1 MKKPKLMSV
10 IIIIFVLVAGIIY
23 YNKNISSK
31 PKEGLPS
38 GKLAHSFE
46 TLDDIVSFS
55 ELIVEAKAT
64 SEQNSLSYGG
74 VKFVKTK
81 ILIKEVLKGDKSLS
95 NRQITLLQTK
105 LEQDPIIDKNDH
117 VVLFLHKYEGPIID
131 DAYVCAGLYQGHYKI
146 KDNNLVIQS
155 IDNALSAVVKDITK
169 YNFNDLTNKIKE
181 KSKNK
186 DK

>member
-74 VKFVKTK
+74 VEFVKTK
-81 ILIKEVLKGDKSLS
+81 ILIKEVLKGDKSLP
-95 NRQITLLQTK
+95 NKQITLLQTK
-105 LEQDPIIDKNDH
+105 LEEDPIIGKSNH
-117 VVLFLHKYEGPIID
+117 VILFLHRYKGPVID

-169 YNFNDLTNKIKE
+169 YNFNDLTDKIRE

-186 DK
+186 DN